1 MTAQPTPYQPASA
14 LFEMTIAQARS
25 FTEPTRNDI
34 MTLLAQRPATTKQ
47 IAEALAKPKGSVGHH
62 LKVLEKV
69 GLIAVVRTR
78 KVRAITEKYYGRVA
92 RTYVFPNLEE
102 DEAHPIFM
110 LEALEEMREARA
122 GEDMLLTLRHARVPL
137 GRMHEFAAAVIELS
151 ESFASAP
158 PGGDTVY
165 GLIAGVYP
173 TDRPSLEEDD
183 E

>member
-1 MTAQPTPYQPASA
+1 MTARPKHQPPEG
-14 LFEMTIAQARS
+14 LLEMDVAQART
-25 FTEPTRNDI
+25 FAEPTRNDI
-34 MTLLAQRPATTKQ
+34 MTLLAERPATTTQ
-47 IAEALAKPKGSVGHH
+47 IAEALGRPKGSIGHH
-62 LKVLEKV
+62 LKVLAKA
-69 GLIAVVRTR
+69 GLIVVVRTR

-102 DEAHPIFM
+102 DEAHPMFM
-110 LEALEEMREARA
+110 LEALEEMREMRE
-122 GEDMLLTLRHARVPL
+122 GEDMLLTLRHARIPL

-165 GLIAGVYP
+165 GFIAGVYP
-173 TDRPSLEEDD
+173 TDRPSLKEDD